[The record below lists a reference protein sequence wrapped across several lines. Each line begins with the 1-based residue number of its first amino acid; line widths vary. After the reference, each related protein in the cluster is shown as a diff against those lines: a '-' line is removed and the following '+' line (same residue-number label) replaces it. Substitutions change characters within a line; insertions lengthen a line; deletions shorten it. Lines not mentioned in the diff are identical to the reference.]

1 MKAISL
7 QKLGFDQI
15 RASLLEEAK
24 TEPGRERLRFLRPQ
38 TDLAAVQHEIA
49 KVLETRR
56 LLAERGRFP
65 LPELEAIGPLLRGA
79 AQGQFLRPK
88 EIHLIRQYLLTSKA
102 LKNHVKGLPLPRLK
116 GLLSGLGEFSEL
128 IGHIDQV
135 VEKDGSRVRDKASER
150 LYSIRRRIAAME
162 KSLKER
168 LKKILQEAS
177 RAGWLQ
183 EELITKRRGRY
194 VLPLRAEAK
203 HRLPGILHDT
213 SASGATVYIEP
224 AEIIPLANE
233 IESLRL
239 EEERET
245 RRLLEVLTRKILEFK
260 DDLLNLEEII
270 AEIDSLETRAVFGE
284 RISGALPEVVSE
296 GEIRLLNAA
305 HPLLLLPGRRVV
317 RNDFRFPSERPIV
330 IISGPNLGGKTVA
343 LKTVGLLCLMT
354 QAAIPIPA
362 SPDSVLPVFEE
373 ILVDIGDEQ
382 DLSQEESTF
391 SAHVRRLR
399 EILDSAAPRK
409 LFLIDEIG
417 RGTDPAEGAALGMA
431 VLERLIGTGA
441 RVLATTH
448 YEALKAF
455 SFSRPEILPISVTF
469 DEVTGEPT
477 YRLAY
482 GVSGLSRGL
491 SLARRLG
498 LPEEIISRAQE
509 FIGGSDETFKQ
520 VLESLRVSLENLEAE
535 RKALAKEREA
545 LEAERKR
552 LLEEDAR
559 LKAALEKEEE
569 RLRAEYQRRLKELE
583 EEFRGLTEKLSVH
596 ELGLRRAKEEF
607 SKLVRH
613 KTKEI
618 LPEAPSAGPVRPGA
632 RVKLRGLGQEGR
644 VLRVREEVAEVQ
656 LGPFKVEVAVDDLV
670 VLPEEGRPKKTSFSV
685 RAEKEVPTSINLIGL
700 TVDEALEVLDK
711 YIDRAFLSGQ
721 SRLTVIHGL
730 GTGRLMRAIRE
741 HLARHTQ
748 VARIRAGEVFE
759 GGDAVTVVELATQ
772 EEQA

>member
-7 QKLGFDQI
+7 QKLEFDQI
-15 RASLLEEAK
+15 QAFLLEEAR
-24 TEPGRERLRFLRPQ
+24 TEPGRERLRFLHPQ
-38 TDLAAVQHEIA
+38 TDFSAIQHEIA
-49 KVLETRR
+49 KVEEARR

-65 LPELEAIGPLLRGA
+65 LPELKAISPLLKGA
-79 AQGQFLRPK
+79 ARGQVLRPE
-88 EIHLIRQYLLTSKA
+88 EIHLIRQYLLTFKA

-128 IGHIDQV
+128 IGHIDRII
-135 VEKDGSRVRDKASER
+135 EKDGSRVRDKASER
-150 LYSIRRRIAAME
+150 LHSIRRRIATTE
-162 KSLKER
+162 KTLKER
-168 LKKILQEAS
+168 LKKTLEKAS

-239 EEERET
+239 EEGREI
-245 RRLLEVLTRKILEFK
+245 RRLLEALTRRILEFK
-260 DDLLNLEEII
+260 DDLFTLEEII
-270 AEIDSLETRAVFGE
+270 AEIDSLEARAVFGE
-284 RISGALPEVVSE
+284 RISGALPEVVPE

-305 HPLLLLPGRRVV
+305 HPLLLLSGRKVV
-317 RNDFRFPSERPIV
+317 RNDFHFPLERPIV

-362 SPDSVLPVFEE
+362 SPDSTLPVFEE

-382 DLSQEESTF
+382 DLSQDESTF
-391 SAHVRRLR
+391 SAHIRRLR
-399 EILDSAAPRK
+399 EILDSAGPRK

-448 YEALKAF
+448 YEVLKAF
-455 SFSRPEILPISVTF
+455 SFSRPEILPVSVSF
-469 DEVTGEPT
+469 DEETGEPT

-491 SLARRLG
+491 SLAKRLG

-520 VLESLRVSLENLEAE
+520 VLESLRFSLENLEAE
-535 RKALAKEREA
+535 RKALGKEREA
-545 LEAERKR
+545 LESERRR
-552 LLEEDAR
+552 LLEEETR
-559 LKAALEKEEE
+559 LKATLEREEA
-569 RLRAEYQRRLKELE
+569 RLRAEYQQRLKELE
-583 EEFRGLTEKLSVH
+583 EEFRHLTEKVSSR
-596 ELGLRRAKEEF
+596 ELGLRRAREEF
-607 SKLVRH
+607 TKFLRH
-613 KTKEI
+613 KVKEI

-632 RVKLRGLGQEGR
+632 RVKLKGLEQEGR
-644 VLRVREEVAEVQ
+644 VLRVREKVVEVQ
-656 LGPFKVEVAVDDLV
+656 LGPFKVEVALDDLI
-670 VLPEEGRPKKTSFSV
+670 VLPEEGHPKKTSFSIQ
-685 RAEKEVPTSINLIGL
+685 AEKDVPTSINLIGL

-730 GTGRLMRAIRE
+730 GTGRLMRAVRE
-741 HLARHTQ
+741 YLAAHRQ
-748 VARIRAGEVFE
+748 VARIRAGEIFE
-759 GGDAVTVVELATQ
+759 GGDAITVVELATQ